1 MSVPAARTQVMT
13 DFSTYSGFELT
24 RDMVESLAQYFDLFA
39 EDDVIRIVKDN
50 KGLWFVSAERRVFL
64 GLARLP
70 ASKQRRLN

>member
-1 MSVPAARTQVMT
+1 MT